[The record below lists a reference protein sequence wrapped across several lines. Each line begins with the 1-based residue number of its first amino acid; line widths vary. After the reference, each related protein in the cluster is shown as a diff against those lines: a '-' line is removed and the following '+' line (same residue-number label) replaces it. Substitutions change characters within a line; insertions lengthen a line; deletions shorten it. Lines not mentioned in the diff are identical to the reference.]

1 MDTESGESNV
11 SSVPSQ
17 ASTSINYNNVNNNN
31 NNNITSNNNNSAN
44 GTDSDDPSLSSPNAS
59 DTVPLVP
66 ELIASTQSHRN
77 GPTSNLFDPNFG
89 KGDPY
94 TPPSV
99 PCLIE
104 KVLPRELLL
113 RVFSFLDVVD
123 LCRAAQVSRSWNSLA
138 LDGSNWQSVDLLSF
152 QRDITPS
159 VIERLSTYTGG
170 FLHALSLTG
179 CKSLTDEALSQ
190 LAKSCPNLHRLDLTE
205 CRNLTDTTC
214 IAIASYCHN
223 LTYLNLSGLT
233 NLSNL
238 SLEAL
243 ASSVA
248 LATKLTHLDLSF
260 CLNLTSRGLL
270 SLLAGPSN
278 ASIAAANSTFGN
290 SALPQINNW
299 TNGNLHGSNS
309 SPPLI
314 SSAFRPFSSLI
325 FFAAK
330 NVSSL
335 DFDC

>member
-1 MDTESGESNV
+1 MDTESG
-11 SSVPSQ
+11 SSTLSTAPSQ
-17 ASTSINYNNVNNNN
+17 SSTSSMNYSNININSSSSSNINNNNNN
-31 NNNITSNNNNSAN
+31 NNNITTAN
-44 GTDSDDPSLSSPNAS
+44 GTNSNDSSINSPNAS

-66 ELIASTQSHRN
+66 EINSSSN
-77 GPTSNLFDPNFG
+77 GPSNLFDIGIG
-89 KGDPY
+89 KGDPC
-94 TPPSV
+94 TPPTI

-138 LDGSNWQSVDLLSF
+138 LDGSNWQSVDLFSF
-152 QRDITPS
+152 QIDITPS

-170 FLHALSLTG
+170 FLHALSLRG
-179 CKSLTDEALSQ
+179 CKSLTDESLSQ
-190 LAKSCPNLHRLDLTE
+190 LAKSCPNLRKLDLSD
-205 CRNLTDTTC
+205 CNNLSDTTC
-214 IAIASYCHN
+214 IAIASYCTN
-223 LTYLNLSGLT
+223 LTYLNLSSLPRLT
-233 NLSNL
+233 NV

-243 ASSVA
+243 ASSVP

-260 CLNLTSRGLL
+260 CKLLTSGGLL

-309 SPPLI
+309 SSPLI
-314 SSAFRPFSSLI
+314 SSAFRPFSSLT

-330 NVSSL
+330 MVS
-335 DFDC
+335 